1 MNFTSWEVEQP
12 RVCAAAAGFKPSKW
26 RKSSASASNAGKSEC
41 LLLTSIF
48 LFFRREFQSS
58 LGVDFSVLSSRKA
71 MARLVFNLLIATV
84 LFLFWLL
91 ASLAWPIIPV
101 GVCVITTAV
110 STLFRCCPPG
120 PLPRVRWTVQSL
132 RSDRS
137 DWLAG
142 CWHTL
147 LIRSII
153 KGLHS

>member
-12 RVCAAAAGFKPSKW
+12 RVCAAAAGLKPSKW

-101 GVCVITTAV
+101 GVCVITMAV

-153 KGLHS
+153 KGSHS